1 MNNMQN
7 IYTDAITPCKQH
19 ISQDSSNN
27 ELHELRYINIICA
40 LPLLPLSFI
49 AMKVCV

>member
-1 MNNMQN
+1 MNNIQN
-7 IYTDAITPCKQH
+7 IYTNAITPCKQH

-27 ELHELRYINIICA
+27 ELHELRCA
-40 LPLLPLSFI
+40 LPLLPFSFI

>member
-1 MNNMQN
+1 MNNIQN
-7 IYTDAITPCKQH
+7 IYTNAITPCKQH

-27 ELHELRYINIICA
+27 ELHELRYIICA
-40 LPLLPLSFI
+40 LPLLPFSFI